1 MIKYV
6 IQAKRNPANPE
17 QTKYYPQMAP
27 STPITLA
34 QVVKRIEKRS
44 TVSSADVKAVLDAL
58 QYEVVEALADG
69 NSIRLNDLGSF
80 RLTITANG
88 VDSAAEAKKQGARLI
103 KQVNVKFTKSTA
115 MRDALDVR
123 NLDFAPQADI
133 KNAIGGSESGGEG
146 GNEGGDGSE
155 GGGTG
160 DDNSPRTKS
169 PSHKSRDTGA
179 DRKKSRSTS
188 HAKKAVLQKNAKS
201 RVPRREAAK
210 SPKKPLQTLKKF
222 SYRTIQNVL

>member
-103 KQVNVKFTKSTA
+103 KA
-115 MRDALDVR
+115 
-123 NLDFAPQADI
+123 
-133 KNAIGGSESGGEG
+133 GER
-146 GNEGGDGSE
+146 EIHQE
-155 GGGTG
+155 
-160 DDNSPRTKS
+160 
-169 PSHKSRDTGA
+169 H
-179 DRKKSRSTS
+179 S
-188 HAKKAVLQKNAKS
+188 HA
-201 RVPRREAAK
+201 RC
-210 SPKKPLQTLKKF
+210 T
-222 SYRTIQNVL
+222 